1 MAKRPVTVNDMLDGQ
16 VALDLECPDRVYLNG
31 YVPNLQVRHVPVE
44 VHPIWALQIQRHL
57 TIEHVVDRHR
67 TLGHRAPPTS
77 MEMPYSTPQPA
88 APPLRTATTHLDGPR
103 RSLFR
108 HPVPAPAH
116 RRRKRK
122 RPDRSRQSEC
132 GGAPARSGP
141 YRPGA
146 GLGRLRPDRHLQ
158 PRRP

>member
-1 MAKRPVTVNDMLDGQ
+1 MPRQEQHHLP
-16 VALDLECPDRVYLNG
+16 R
-31 YVPNLQVRHVPVE
+31 NLQVRHVPVE

-108 HPVPAPAH
+108 SYMPGRDPSSCDLTSV
-116 RRRKRK
+116 
-122 RPDRSRQSEC
+122 
-132 GGAPARSGP
+132 SG
-141 YRPGA
+141 RA
-146 GLGRLRPDRHLQ
+146 ALTQ
-158 PRRP
+158 

>member
-1 MAKRPVTVNDMLDGQ
+1 MPRQEQHHLP
-16 VALDLECPDRVYLNG
+16 R
-31 YVPNLQVRHVPVE
+31 NLQVRHVPVE

-103 RSLFR
+103 RSLFS
-108 HPVPAPAH
+108 AL
-116 RRRKRK
+116 
-122 RPDRSRQSEC
+122 
-132 GGAPARSGP
+132 
-141 YRPGA
+141 A
-146 GLGRLRPDRHLQ
+146 GLGILPKGWQKALSAAGAAIVI
-158 PRRP
+158 

>member
-1 MAKRPVTVNDMLDGQ
+1 MPRQEQHHLP
-16 VALDLECPDRVYLNG
+16 R
-31 YVPNLQVRHVPVE
+31 NLQVRHVPVE

-103 RSLFR
+103 RSLFSSWR
-108 HPVPAPAH
+108 LSSSANPTTPLMTIEPTRSDRAPVT
-116 RRRKRK
+116 
-122 RPDRSRQSEC
+122 
-132 GGAPARSGP
+132 GWTG
-141 YRPGA
+141 
-146 GLGRLRPDRHLQ
+146 
-158 PRRP
+158 

>member
-1 MAKRPVTVNDMLDGQ
+1 MPRQEQHHLP
-16 VALDLECPDRVYLNG
+16 R
-31 YVPNLQVRHVPVE
+31 NLQVRHVPVE

-108 HPVPAPAH
+108 SPSAPASPRASATH
-116 RRRKRK
+116 
-122 RPDRSRQSEC
+122 SRTDI
-132 GGAPARSGP
+132 
-141 YRPGA
+141 
-146 GLGRLRPDRHLQ
+146 LVH
-158 PRRP
+158 